1 MITTNIN
8 PIDELGA
15 LQAQIKEL
23 TKQAEAIKD
32 SIKEEASMT
41 GQRVWEG
48 DAYQALYVET
58 NRSNIDWAGI
68 AKELSIPAELIAKYT
83 KTSAV
88 YSVKC
93 DPKKVK

>member
-1 MITTNIN
+1 MITTSTN

-32 SIKEEASMT
+32 AIKEEASMT
-41 GQRVWEG
+41 GQKKWDG
-48 DAYQALYVET
+48 DVYQALYVET
-58 NRSNIDWAGI
+58 NRSNIDWKAL

-83 KTSAV
+83 TTTAV

-93 DPKKVK
+93 DIKK